1 MKFARE
7 FYEQY
12 QKAYALANRNLQRDK
27 KLGLSRTPVVLEDIL
42 DKSMIANKIDLG
54 ITDIPTNLITGI
66 AHQSQALTLYTRAF
80 LPTSDPDSDYA
91 EHWIGLYHEFVNQG
105 SFCKE
110 IKCVEYLGKFYVIDG
125 LKRVSVAR
133 CMESCTISA
142 HVIRIMPVK
151 NDTTEILQYF
161 DFLRQY
167 QMTHLYQL
175 QFTQKGYFN
184 KLQEAMQKQNTCVW
198 DETDRISF
206 LKYWPKIEAAFE
218 KSYGDYLKITA
229 ADALVVLMKR
239 YTYSQ
244 IIHMDPWVLARV
256 FQAAGKELYAISFPE
271 LCKSE
276 AGGNGRLH
284 TA

>member
-27 KLGLSRTPVVLEDIL
+27 KLGLSSTPVVLEDIL

-54 ITDIPTNLITGI
+54 ITDIPTNLIMGI
-66 AHQSQALTLYTRAF
+66 AHQTQALTLYTRAF
-80 LPTSDPDSDYA
+80 FPTADPDSKYA

-105 SFCKE
+105 SFGEE

-206 LKYWPKIEAAFE
+206 LQYWPKIETAFE

-271 LCKSE
+271 PCKSE